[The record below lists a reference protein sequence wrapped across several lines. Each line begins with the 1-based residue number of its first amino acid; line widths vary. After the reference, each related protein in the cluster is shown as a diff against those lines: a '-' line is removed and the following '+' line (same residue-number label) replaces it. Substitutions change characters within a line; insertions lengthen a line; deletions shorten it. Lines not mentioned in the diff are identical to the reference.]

1 MVSSER
7 QSAQIASTL
16 AWLEDMA
23 RESKSQIGRCLQQ
36 IEQATTQ
43 IWELTHRLQRSEE
56 VAQALAAELG
66 VIPRLDENLTALAD
80 KIVRTEDRQTALE
93 TRLVEVSRQEQVDA
107 DRARG
112 ELNELFKRI
121 EGWERLTQGWSGRLD
136 VLEESSRRTKESASI
151 VQQRVEDFERY
162 VEAVDQRAA
171 RTADALKHVSN
182 EFTVL
187 HTEIE
192 ALQKIDTA
200 QGERLQVYAE
210 MIKRVEDEIAAVA
223 QQQDVRR
230 EFAEKFELHRTNIRR
245 VEERIHALEGV
256 DEGLRGRIEEN
267 TRQIALIDARDRAF
281 RDRVGELREE
291 LAAYRLHLAEYF
303 AQTQALAEKQR
314 KQRIE
319 ALEREIRELKLNAY
333 RPAPEDG

>member
-16 AWLEDMA
+16 AWLEDIA
-23 RESKSQIGRCLQQ
+23 RESKSQIGRCVQQ
-36 IEQATTQ
+36 IEQATAQ

-56 VAQALAAELG
+56 IAQALAAELG
-66 VIPRLDENLTALAD
+66 IIPRLDENLTALAD

-93 TRLVEVSRQEQVDA
+93 TRVVEVTRQEQVDA

-121 EGWERLTQGWSGRLD
+121 EGWERLTQGWSGRLE
-136 VLEESSRRTKESASI
+136 VLEESSRRGKEGASL

-162 VEAVDQRAA
+162 VEAVDQRTA
-171 RTADALKHVSN
+171 RTADTLKHVTG

-192 ALQKIDTA
+192 ALQKIDAA

-210 MIKRVEDEIAAVA
+210 MIKRVEEEIAAVA

-230 EFAEKFELHRTNIRR
+230 EFAEKFELHRTNMRR
-245 VEERIHALEGV
+245 IEERVNAVEAADDGM
-256 DEGLRGRIEEN
+256 RGRIDEHA
-267 TRQIALIDARDRAF
+267 RAIALIDARDRAF
-281 RDRVGELREE
+281 RDRVGELHEE
-291 LAAYRLHLAEYF
+291 LAANRLHLAEYF
-303 AQTQALAEKQR
+303 VQVQALAEKQR
-314 KQRIE
+314 RQRIE
-319 ALEREIRELKLNAY
+319 TLEREIRELKVNAY
-333 RPAPEDG
+333 RPADD

>member
-16 AWLEDMA
+16 AWLEDTA

-66 VIPRLDENLTALAD
+66 IIPRLDENLTTLAD
-80 KIVRTEDRQTALE
+80 KIVRAEDRQTALE
-93 TRLVEVSRQEQVDA
+93 TRLVEVTRQEQVDA

-112 ELNELFKRI
+112 ELNEQFKRI
-121 EGWERLTQGWSGRLD
+121 EAWERLTQGWSGRLD
-136 VLEESSRRTKESASI
+136 VLEEASRRAKESASI
-151 VQQRVEDFERY
+151 VQQRVDDFERY

-171 RTADALKHVSN
+171 RTADTLKHVSG
-182 EFTVL
+182 EFTML

-210 MIKRVEDEIAAVA
+210 MIKRVEEEIAAVA

-230 EFAEKFELHRTNIRR
+230 EFAEKFELHRTNLRR
-245 VEERIHALEGV
+245 IEERINAVEAADDSMRGQI
-256 DEGLRGRIEEN
+256 DEH
-267 TRQIALIDARDRAF
+267 TRAVALIDARDRAF
-281 RDRVGELREE
+281 RDRVGELNEE
-291 LAAYRLHLAEYF
+291 LAAYRLHLAQYF
-303 AQTQALAEKQR
+303 AQVQALAEKQR

-319 ALEREIRELKLNAY
+319 ALEREIRELKVNAY
-333 RPAPEDG
+333 RRADD

>member
-16 AWLEDMA
+16 AWLEDTA

-43 IWELTHRLQRSEE
+43 ICELTHRLQRSEE

-66 VIPRLDENLTALAD
+66 IIPRLDENLTTLAD
-80 KIVRTEDRQTALE
+80 KIVRAEDRQTALE
-93 TRLVEVSRQEQVDA
+93 TRLVEVTRQEQVDA

-112 ELNELFKRI
+112 ELNEQFKRI
-121 EGWERLTQGWSGRLD
+121 EAWERLTQGWSGRLD
-136 VLEESSRRTKESASI
+136 VLEEASRRAKESASI
-151 VQQRVEDFERY
+151 VQQRVDDFERY

-171 RTADALKHVSN
+171 RTADTLKHVSG
-182 EFTVL
+182 EFTML

-210 MIKRVEDEIAAVA
+210 MIKRVEEEIAAVA

-230 EFAEKFELHRTNIRR
+230 EFAEKFELHRTNLRR
-245 VEERIHALEGV
+245 IEERINAVEAADDSMRGQI
-256 DEGLRGRIEEN
+256 DEH
-267 TRQIALIDARDRAF
+267 TRAVALIDARDRAF
-281 RDRVGELREE
+281 RDRVGELNEE
-291 LAAYRLHLAEYF
+291 LAAYRLHLAQYF
-303 AQTQALAEKQR
+303 AQVQALAEKQR

-319 ALEREIRELKLNAY
+319 ALEREIRELKVNAY
-333 RPAPEDG
+333 RRADD

>member
-16 AWLEDMA
+16 AWLEDTA

-43 IWELTHRLQRSEE
+43 IWELTHRLQRAEE

-93 TRLVEVSRQEQVDA
+93 TRLVEVTRQEQIDA

-171 RTADALKHVSN
+171 RTADALKHMSN

-187 HTEIE
+187 HAEIE
-192 ALQKIDTA
+192 ALQKVDTV

-245 VEERIHALEGV
+245 VEERINALESV
-256 DEGLRGRIEEN
+256 DDGLRGRIEEH

-303 AQTQALAEKQR
+303 AQTQTLAEKQR